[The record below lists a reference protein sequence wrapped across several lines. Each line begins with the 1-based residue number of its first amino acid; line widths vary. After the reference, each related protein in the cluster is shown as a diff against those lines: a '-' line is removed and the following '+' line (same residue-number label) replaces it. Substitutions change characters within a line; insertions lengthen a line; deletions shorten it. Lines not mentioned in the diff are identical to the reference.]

1 MNETS
6 VDIHPTAIIDKKVE
20 LAEGVKVGPYSVIK
34 GKVFV
39 GQGTRIDSHT
49 VIGSDSGVVI
59 LGKNNHILPGA
70 MVGGPPQDLK
80 FNNEETRLEIGDANV
95 IREFVTINVGTVTG
109 TGLTKIGNNNLLM
122 AYVHVAHDCRIGNN
136 IAIAN
141 TTNFA
146 GHVTVEDHV
155 RIGGVCSFN
164 QFITIGRYSFIAG
177 DSAVNKDVMPYT
189 IAQGKYAVSRA
200 PNEIGM
206 QRAGFSKEDIEN
218 VWRAVRIVTKG
229 GRTIEE
235 ALNDITVECK
245 PSEHIQYLVDFI
257 RKSERGIAR

>member
-1 MNETS
+1 MKS
-6 VDIHPTAIIDKKVE
+6 SLIHPTAIIDPRVE
-20 LAEGVKVGPYSVIK
+20 LDADVSVGPYSIIK
-34 GKVFV
+34 GKVFI
-39 GQGTRIDSHT
+39 GRGTKVESHV
-49 VIGSDSGVVI
+49 VIGSEHGVVQI
-59 LGKNNHILPGA
+59 GRDNHILPGA

-80 FNNEETRLEIGDANV
+80 FKGEETRLEIGDKNI

-109 TGLTKIGNNNLLM
+109 TGVTKLGSNNLLM
-122 AYVHVAHDCRIGNN
+122 AYVHIAHDCNIGNN

-164 QFITIGRYSFIAG
+164 QFITIGKYAFIAG
-177 DSAVNKDVMPYT
+177 DSAVNKDVMPFT

-200 PNEIGM
+200 PNSVGLE
-206 QRAGFSKEDIEN
+206 RAGFPKDEVDNI
-218 VWRAVRIVTKG
+218 WKAIRIVTKG

-235 ALNDITVECK
+235 SLQDIEKECQ
-245 PSEHIQYLVDFI
+245 PSENIKYLVKFI
-257 RKSERGIAR
+257 KASERGIAR